1 MTTLVTYVT
10 SVAFVSTLTCV
21 YVVAMGYL
29 DTRVAHITVDFGY
42 HGYLG
47 YQSYKCDC
55 LWTFSVL
62 LNFQMI

>member
-29 DTRVAHITVDFGY
+29 DTRVAHITVDF
-42 HGYLG
+42 
-47 YQSYKCDC
+47 SYKCDC